1 MIKLLTESL
10 CTISRNAVIFLRC
23 SFPGKTSTGKTST
36 GLNVGLVVGG
46 VFGAA
51 AVLILAIVAALTAI
65 LIYTKMSKK
74 YR

>member
-1 MIKLLTESL
+1 MVVLWYS
-10 CTISRNAVIFLRC
+10 FL
-23 SFPGKTSTGKTST
+23 GKKSTK
-36 GLNVGLVVGG
+36 LNVGLVVGG

-74 YR
+74 DR